1 MMTLEQVR
9 ELTREEWL
17 ERRADVR
24 RRQSLLATERSQAIR
39 DEQSFHHQ
47 TMKSEYDRHH
57 LRLQNIDADYREA
70 KQRLADEMDVLSA
83 WNAPQ
88 GEEGGQS

>member
-1 MMTLEQVR
+1 MMTIELVR
-9 ELTREEWL
+9 ELTREECM

-39 DEQSFHHQ
+39 DEQSRHHQ
-47 TMKSEYDRHH
+47 TLQDEYDRHF
-57 LRLQNIDADYREA
+57 LRLETIDADYREA
-70 KQRLADEMDVLSA
+70 KQRLADEMEVLSV

-88 GEEGGQS
+88 GEEGGRA